1 MPDKFSDTIAPLLSV
16 QDAIFPAHPFSGLL
30 AIAREQNWHGPHLFP
45 AFQQQSSGRI
55 SYLQAREGLLQ
66 ARHHAGDELCIWSG
80 ARKSL
85 PQLGQMARGVLAQP
99 TVLAALQFDLTYQL
113 IAGSMVHLQLEA
125 GSPYSALIAHSL
137 FDDVELQDF
146 LAVDHLLTAVN
157 AARELCGPAF
167 RLYQVE
173 LRGMATISLALYEKM
188 FACPVVTG
196 ADVSRVLIANDILQ
210 LPLRSPDLKIVQEA
224 GAACEQEL
232 ATVGVL
238 GRQSLLRV
246 LVDQHCEF
254 HNVDQMAQVL
264 GISPR
269 SLQRLLAREGTSYF
283 QIIENIRMDRAKRL
297 LQTDLSQE
305 RIAEQ
310 LGYSDARSFR
320 RAFKRWTNLS
330 PGEYHQSRKLSTIQI

>member
-1 MPDKFSDTIAPLLSV
+1 MPAKVSDTIAPLLSV
-16 QDAIFPAHPFSGLL
+16 QDAIFPAHPFTGLL
-30 AIAREQNWHGPHLFP
+30 AIAREQNWHGPDLFP
-45 AFQQQSSGRI
+45 AFQQQKGGRI

-66 ARHHAGDELCIWSG
+66 ARHHAGDEICIWSG

-85 PQLGQMARGVLAQP
+85 PQLGQMARGMLAQQ
-99 TVLAALQFDLTYQL
+99 TILDALEFGLKYQL
-113 IAGSMVHLQLEA
+113 IAGSMVHLQFEA

-157 AARELCGPAF
+157 AARELCGSAF
-167 RLYQVE
+167 RLHQVE
-173 LRGMATISLALYEKM
+173 LRGMSKISTALYEQM
-188 FACPVVTG
+188 FACTVVTG
-196 ADVSRVLIANDILQ
+196 ADVSRVVIANDILQ
-210 LPLRSPDLKIVQEA
+210 LPLKSPDLKIVQEA

-232 ATVGVL
+232 AAVGIL
-238 GRQSLLRV
+238 GRQSLLRT
-246 LVDQHCEF
+246 LIDQHCEL
-254 HNVDQMAQVL
+254 HSAEQMAQVL

-283 QIIENIRMDRAKRL
+283 QIIENIRIDRAKRL

-305 RIAEQ
+305 LIAEQ

-330 PGEYHQSRKLSTIQI
+330 PGEYHPLCKLSTFQT

>member
-99 TVLAALQFDLTYQL
+99 TVLAALQFGLTYQL
-113 IAGSMVHLQLEA
+113 IAGSMVHLQFET

-173 LRGMATISLALYEKM
+173 LRGMTTISLALYEKM

-330 PGEYHQSRKLSTIQI
+330 PGEYHQSRKLSTVQI